1 LQIEFNGT
9 KTIDEIDVFMV
20 QDNYASPIEPDL
32 STTFATFGLRGFEVQ
47 YINAFGFWTDVPDG
61 EVSGNDKVWR
71 QFKFPAIKTKTIRVL
86 VNNTPDRYSR
96 IVEVEA
102 WGK

>member
-1 LQIEFNGT
+1 ML
-9 KTIDEIDVFMV
+9 

-32 STTFATFGLRGFEVQ
+32 STTFTKFGLRGFEVQ

-61 EVSGNDKVWR
+61 EVSANDKVWR
-71 QFKFPAIKTKTIRVL
+71 QFKFPALKTKTIRVL
-86 VNNTPDRYSR
+86 VNNTPDGYSR

-102 WGK
+102 WGY